1 MIIYLDQNKW
11 IDLAKAILNPTDNPN
26 YVEVSNLVLEKIE
39 NGEWIF
45 PLSTLH
51 VWETGSRAEE
61 ESRKKLVSVM
71 AKISNGY
78 SIKSFLDVQKDEL
91 INIFIEICAPEKI
104 KKIEA
109 IIKNPL
115 VAIGAEDFLIKLKT
129 DILPTNV
136 KQELI
141 DIIDSYVRKNIE
153 NKDIANIILDNYDEE
168 FVNGLREDDKILTR
182 QFEKDRINLLKL
194 PKQDRYNIFL
204 IQRFWAMIKLLNIN
218 IHKLCEKNTIL
229 KSLSDDKNKCINF
242 LEGAPSINI
251 STKLTYELLKD
262 RERHIHEH
270 DNRDINFLSTA
281 IPYCDIVITE
291 KTWKHLVKI
300 NKLDDKYSTIIEND
314 LNYLLRLNEQVNK
327 AYQ

>member
-11 IDLAKAILNPTDNPN
+11 IDLAKAIINPEKNPK
-26 YVEVSNLVLEKIE
+26 YVEVSNLVLEKIK

-45 PLSTLH
+45 PLSTIH
-51 VWETGSRAEE
+51 VFETGSRAEH

-71 AKISNGY
+71 EKISNGY

-91 INIFIEICAPEKI
+91 MNIFLKICAPEKV
-104 KKIEA
+104 KQIEA

-115 VAIGAEDFLIKLKT
+115 MTIGVEDFSIELKT
-129 DILPTNV
+129 DIFPTSV
-136 KQELI
+136 KQKLI
-141 DIIDSYVRKNIE
+141 DIIDIHVRKNIKNE
-153 NKDIANIILDNYDEE
+153 DVTKILLDNYDKE
-168 FVNGLREDDKILTR
+168 FVNGLKEDDKIITA

-194 PKQDRYNIFL
+194 PKQYRYNIFL
-204 IQRFWAMIKLLNIN
+204 IERFKAMIKLLNIN
-218 IHKLCEKNTIL
+218 IQKLCENNIIS
-229 KSLSDDKNKCINF
+229 KSIFDDKNKCINF

-262 RERHIHEH
+262 RERTLQEH

-300 NKLDDKYSTIIEND
+300 NKLDDKYSTVIEND
-314 LNYLLRLNEQVNK
+314 LNYLLRLDKQANK
-327 AYQ
+327 A